1 MEFKQVIDDWK
12 SREIKF
18 KYNEILEMGFK
29 SWEDYRFSFSENKPG
44 ILVRNQIIQLLDPGK
59 KFDCLDY
66 DFNFLMKSTL
76 APCEKWNL
84 SHSRG
89 LSSTSLSSAYLRV
102 YQNNLWSNAYDF
114 AISRMIANQN
124 VSLVGV
130 YSRQL
135 DKVLIIDGCHTLIA
149 YLRMLAVGIQP
160 RNCKIFIQTVDFSLE
175 NLFFNIFNS

>member
-66 DFNFLMKSTL
+66 DFNFLMKSTF
-76 APCEKWNL
+76 APFEKWNMNR
-84 SHSRG
+84 SRT
-89 LSSTSLSSAYLRV
+89 LSSTTLSSAYLMV
-102 YQNNLWSNAYDF
+102 YQNNLWSSSYDF
-114 AISRMIANQN
+114 AINKMARKEDLT
-124 VSLVGV
+124 LVGV
-130 YSRQL
+130 YSRNL
-135 DKVLIIDGCHTLIA
+135 DRIMIVDGCETLIA
-149 YLRMLAVGIQP
+149 YLRMLAIGIQP
-160 RNCKIFIQTVDFSLE
+160 VNCKIFLQIVDDSLE
-175 NLFFNIFNS
+175 NLFFNIYHS